1 MWMQLK
7 GLVSWVHVGPF
18 QITLQMHN
26 FEMQQMFLHAFLH
39 KSHMNTEST
48 GNKYLVYLEDT
59 LSSGISLVQEVGAS
73 SGNAF
78 RVGHS
83 QNKHP

>member
-1 MWMQLK
+1 MWMQSK
-7 GLVSWVHVGPF
+7 RLVSWVLVGPF
-18 QITLQMHN
+18 QITLQMDN

-39 KSHMNTEST
+39 RSHVNTEST
-48 GNKYLVYLEDT
+48 GKKYLVYLEET
-59 LSSGISLVQEVGAS
+59 LSSGKFLVQEVGAL

-83 QNKHP
+83 QNNHP

>member
-1 MWMQLK
+1 MQLK
-7 GLVSWVHVGPF
+7 GLVSWVLVGPF

-39 KSHMNTEST
+39 RSHMNRESIR
-48 GNKYLVYLEDT
+48 KKI
-59 LSSGISLVQEVGAS
+59 SSVFGGHIIKWNFSCAREGAL

-78 RVGHS
+78 RMGHS